1 MGTGWKSLD
10 HSSLF
15 GSSATQLEFF
25 RNLMTIFRL
34 ILFNILISD
43 IDEVTECTLSKLADD
58 TNLGG
63 STDLLESTKTLQRD
77 VDSLD

>member
-1 MGTGWKSLD
+1 
-10 HSSLF
+10 
-15 GSSATQLEFF
+15 
-25 RNLMTIFRL
+25 MTIFRL